1 MSLRD
6 KIFGG
11 ILCILALFIAVIYFY
26 VLFVGPVW
34 FLNPLILLEIVVSLF
49 FGFGIII
56 VFWIGYTIATTPSIE
71 EIEKSSKKK

>member
-11 ILCILALFIAVIYFY
+11 VLCLLALLISVVYFY

-34 FLNPLILLEIVVSLF
+34 LLNPLLVLEIVVSLF
-49 FGFGIII
+49 FIFGIIV
-56 VFWIGYTIATTPSIE
+56 VFWIGYTIMTTPSIE
-71 EIEKSSKKK
+71 ELEKKSKK

>member
-11 ILCILALFIAVIYFY
+11 ILCIISLLVAAVYFY
-26 VLFVGPVW
+26 VLFVGPVG
-34 FLNPLILLEIVVSLF
+34 FLNPLLLLEIVVSLF
-49 FGFGIII
+49 FVFAVIV

-71 EIEKSSKKK
+71 ELEKSSKK

>member
-11 ILCILALFIAVIYFY
+11 ILCILALFIAAIYFY

-49 FGFGIII
+49 FVFGIII

>member
-6 KIFGG
+6 KIVGG
-11 ILCILALFIAVIYFY
+11 ILCLLSVLFAVVYFY

-49 FGFGIII
+49 FVFGLVMI
-56 VFWIGYTIATTPSIE
+56 FWIGYTIITTPSIE
-71 EIEKSSKKK
+71 EIKKTAKE

>member
-11 ILCILALFIAVIYFY
+11 ILCILALFIAVTYFY

-49 FGFGIII
+49 FVFGIII

-71 EIEKSSKKK
+71 EIEKSSKK